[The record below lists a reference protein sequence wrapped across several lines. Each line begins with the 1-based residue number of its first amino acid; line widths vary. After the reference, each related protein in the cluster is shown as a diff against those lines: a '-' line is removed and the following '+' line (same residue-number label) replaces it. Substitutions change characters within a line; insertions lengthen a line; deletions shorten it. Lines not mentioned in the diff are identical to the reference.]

1 MITVIHGP
9 TGTVCGLNPDHIVCM
24 YADGKGGTILE
35 LTHKL
40 TGDMSGT
47 RFYAY
52 DDPVEVKRKL
62 EIARSP
68 K

>member
-1 MITVIHGP
+1 
-9 TGTVCGLNPDHIVCM
+9 M

-52 DDPVEVKRKL
+52 DEPAEVKRKL
-62 EIARSP
+62 EIARNL